1 VFTLILPSTLA
12 AHDWHH
18 NGKITHDLFAELDG
32 IPEPSSPG
40 FFDFH
45 ILKARGSLTSN
56 RGPTTSGRVSP
67 ATSACRSRF
76 PTPLPSPLWLPAQQ
90 SPPMRPLLNAT
101 ASLSMTRQEE
111 SSPQVPS
118 YEESEAEPH
127 GNSKQVDNGWIRG
140 VYAIKRTLMVTHNPN
155 PHGAHSDLHERQS
168 GFAPGLGVYDLKIC
182 SDVVSVSHSF
192 FCSFIASS

>member
-12 AHDWHH
+12 SHDWHH

-40 FFDFH
+40 FFGSH
-45 ILKARGSLTSN
+45 TLTARESFSSN
-56 RGPTTSGRVSP
+56 RGFRTSGRVSP
-67 ATSACRSRF
+67 ATWACRSRS
-76 PTPLPSPLWLPAQQ
+76 PSPLPSPFWLPAQPSLQ
-90 SPPMRPLLNAT
+90 MSPLLNAT
-101 ASLSMTRQEE
+101 ASLSMTRQEGAL
-111 SSPQVPS
+111 PQVPS
-118 YEESEAEPH
+118 YEESEAEVR
-127 GNSKQVDNGWIRG
+127 GNSKQVDDGWIRG
-140 VYAIKRTLMVTHNPN
+140 VYATKRTLMVTHNPN